1 MDDPAVDDVEPTT
14 APTPPGRR
22 PRSWLTAVLVTVIAV
37 GLLALGG
44 GLAVALGIG
53 RTEQP
58 AADSVDAGFA
68 RDMSRHHLQ
77 AVEMA
82 DLAAGRS
89 TDPEVLLLA
98 FDIAS
103 TQTNQAGRMQ
113 GWLTLWGL
121 PLTSG
126 DTMGWMDDAAAGGH
140 DVSGHDVSG
149 HDMSATG
156 SADGA
161 VMPGMATETELA
173 QLRSLSGT
181 PFDVMFLQLMIRHHQ
196 GGLEMAQYG
205 QQHAGEAVVR
215 GLARSIA
222 QTQTA
227 ETTTMEQMLRARGG
241 APLPAP

>member
-1 MDDPAVDDVEPTT
+1 MTESPAP
-14 APTPPGRR
+14 RR
-22 PRSWLTAVLVTVIAV
+22 LLTAVLVTVIAA

-44 GLAVALGIG
+44 GLAVALGLG

-58 AADSVDAGFA
+58 TADSVDAGFA

-82 DLAAGRS
+82 NLATTRS
-89 TDPEVLLLA
+89 TDPDVLRLA

-126 DTMGWMDDAAAGGH
+126 DTMGWMTDGAMA
-140 DVSGHDVSG
+140 G
-149 HDMSATG
+149 HDMSAMAA
-156 SADGA
+156 ADGA

-173 QLRSLSGT
+173 QLRSLTGT
-181 PFDVMFLQLMIRHHQ
+181 PFDVMFLQLMIRHHE

-222 QTQTA
+222 ETQTA
-227 ETTTMEQMLRARGG
+227 ETTTMEQMLRLRGG
-241 APLPAP
+241 SPLPAP

>member
-1 MDDPAVDDVEPTT
+1 MTDAGT
-14 APTPPGRR
+14 APRGRR
-22 PRSWLTAVLVTVIAV
+22 GLVAALVVVIAA
-37 GLLALGG
+37 GLVALGG

-53 RTEQP
+53 RTETP

-82 DLAAGRS
+82 NLALTRS
-89 TDPEVLLLA
+89 QDADVQRLA
-98 FDIAS
+98 FDISS
-103 TQTNQAGRMQ
+103 TQTNQVGRMQ

-126 DTMGWMDDAAAGGH
+126 ETMGWMGGTAMA
-140 DVSGHDVSG
+140 G
-149 HDMSATG
+149 HDMSGHGAATEA
-156 SADGA
+156 ADGA
-161 VMPGMATETELA
+161 VMPGMATEAELA

-196 GGLEMAQYG
+196 GGLEMAEYG
-205 QQHAGEAVVR
+205 RQHAGEAVVR
-215 GLARSIA
+215 SLARSIA
-222 QTQTA
+222 ETQTA

-241 APLPAP
+241 APLPTR

>member
-1 MDDPAVDDVEPTT
+1 MTPEQAPPA
-14 APTPPGRR
+14 TPAGR
-22 PRSWLTAVLVTVIAV
+22 PRSRLTAVLVAVIAV
-37 GLLALGG
+37 ALLATGG

-53 RTEQP
+53 RTDTP

-82 DLAAGRS
+82 NLATTRS
-89 TDPEVLLLA
+89 TDPDVLRLA

-103 TQTNQAGRMQ
+103 TQTNQVGRMQ

-126 DTMGWMDDAAAGGH
+126 QTMAWMDDDAIAGHGAAH
-140 DVSGHDVSG
+140 
-149 HDMSATG
+149 SATATDG
-156 SADGA
+156 ATDGA
-161 VMPGMATETELA
+161 VMPGMATEAELA
-173 QLRSLSGT
+173 ELRSLSGT
-181 PFDVMFLQLMIRHHQ
+181 AFDVRFLQLMIRHHS

-205 QQHAGEAVVR
+205 QVHATQSVVR

-222 QTQTA
+222 ETQIA
-227 ETTTMEQMLRARGG
+227 ESATMQQMLTDRGG
-241 APLPAP
+241 TPLPPA